1 MNITETIK
9 KLEQIR
15 SESGDIEVLT
25 DDYAGGDDVLHYA
38 EPRVVTDDSRAF
50 SPVVVMRGEG
60 RY

>member
-15 SESGDIEVLT
+15 SESGDLEVLT
-25 DDYAGGDDVLHYA
+25 DDYIGGNDELHYA
-38 EPRVVTDDSRAF
+38 EPRVVTEDNRAF
-50 SPVVVMRGEG
+50 CPVVVMRGEG